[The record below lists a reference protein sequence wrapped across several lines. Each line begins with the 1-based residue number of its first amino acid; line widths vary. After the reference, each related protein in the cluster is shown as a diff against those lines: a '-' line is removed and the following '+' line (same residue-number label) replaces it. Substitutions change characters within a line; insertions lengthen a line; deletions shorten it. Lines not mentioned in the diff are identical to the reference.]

1 MPRLSLKARLQVTH
15 FFAQSLRR
23 SHRRVLLQDST
34 RALPVTLTGACL
46 ERRDLLLQR
55 VHTRCQRAL
64 DLYLG
69 RQLCRKLLLAV
80 LQLRLEL
87 CRGGEV
93 GKQLP
98 TRTPNP
104 LNRFSALARGM
115 HAYVHACMHAFMHVY
130 AQETTRT
137 IRRR

>member
-1 MPRLSLKARLQVTH
+1 MCALHPCRLSVAALHALFSGCQAGERLLPLGVPADH
-15 FFAQSLRR
+15 VANAQ
-23 SHRRVLLQDST
+23 DE
-34 RALPVTLTGACL
+34 PV
-46 ERRDLLLQR
+46 RLLLQR